1 MAMKRKQKQKTN
13 QKKTKVQ
20 HEKKKRYEKEKYWT
34 RAFSE
39 AIKKYQREIVN
50 MNTPDG
56 VINKGNET
64 QKKLKENI
72 QEKCLKPNNS

>member
-1 MAMKRKQKQKTN
+1 
-13 QKKTKVQ
+13 
-20 HEKKKRYEKEKYWT
+20 
-34 RAFSE
+34 
-39 AIKKYQREIVN
+39 